1 MAKNQNK
8 SEIRRKISISRNF
21 YEDVAF
27 LEENPVFLDVC
38 LGLKLGAARP
48 RKSFE
53 KIKQNGRFSR
63 PGAFEVEAD
72 LRLKIIQQTW
82 RHL

>member
-1 MAKNQNK
+1 MKIAEKFQFH
-8 SEIRRKISISRNF
+8 EIFTKTLH
-21 YEDVAF
+21 